1 MLNELTITCPHCGA
15 GVPAAKAFCPHC
27 SEPMES
33 EEPPARASSRLDA
46 MPATV
51 IGTSLA
57 ELMAQMEREHD

>member
-1 MLNELTITCPHCGA
+1 
-15 GVPAAKAFCPHC
+15 
-27 SEPMES
+27 MES